1 MALYAFDGT
10 GNEDQEDATR
20 DSNVCDF
27 FTAYEDP
34 LKNDDPSKE
43 RGSLYIKGIGQ
54 LARTRIGRR
63 AGVGASGFG
72 GHRRVRKAMDR
83 LENNIEAGDRT
94 IDIVGFSR
102 GAALA
107 ISFANEIAKKMPRV
121 SIRFI
126 GVWDIVG
133 QFGAPGEH
141 INAGHDLDFPPNV
154 AHCFHAMA
162 LDESRLFFPLTRLGK
177 GRNTSS
183 KLQEVWFRGVHS
195 DVGGGNGNRGL
206 NWVALNWMYEAAR
219 RCGLPLNA
227 AAVAQ
232 NLADKA
238 MAQQISAHKL
248 DAGTNPASILEQR
261 SAALDRATH
270 AGNHRTA
277 AQQPDL
283 PVRPH
288 RRCGA
293 HQRARVVL
301 PYDAHERGHPM
312 RAVQVKLWL
321 FIVLVVL
328 TSWVPSSAR
337 GVAETGQGPAL
348 TSIGPMTF
356 GPDGTLFAADN
367 QAAAVFGLDLAAQAS
382 GAVPGTKGLDG
393 IDQKIAA
400 MLGTGAREIAITDLV
415 VHPKSRN
422 TFVSV
427 MRGQG
432 AGAAP
437 ALLRVDGAG
446 TIDMVSLQSMKF
458 SKLELPNAPTAN
470 PNDRRNARGSSITDM
485 AFSDGRL
492 WIAGLSSEEFS
503 SKLRSVPYPFSSID
517 AGTSVEIF
525 HGNHGALE
533 TRSPVYTFLPYTLNN
548 QPHLIAGY
556 LCTPLVKFPIATLKP
571 GEKVRGTTIA
581 ELGAGNRPL
590 DMILYKK
597 NGRDF
602 LLMSNNSRGVMKI
615 ATDGFASASAIT
627 SPVAAET
634 AGVPYETIASMK
646 GVEQLDLLDAQNSI
660 VIARAAAGLNLQ
672 IVPLP

>member
-54 LARTRIGRR
+54 LAHTRSGD
-63 AGVGASGFG
+63 ALASIVGFG

-107 ISFANEIAKKMPRV
+107 ISFANEIAKKMPRE

-232 NLADKA
+232 NLADKG
-238 MAQQISAHKL
+238 MPQQISAHKL
-248 DAGTNPASILEQR
+248 DAGRIRVILN
-261 SAALDRATH
+261 
-270 AGNHRTA
+270 G
-277 AQQPDL
+277 DL
-283 PVRPH
+283 LHSTVQLTPGITGRPH
-288 RRCGA
+288 NNPTFPC
-293 HQRARVVL
+293 AR
-301 PYDAHERGHPM
+301 
-312 RAVQVKLWL
+312 
-321 FIVLVVL
+321 
-328 TSWVPSSAR
+328 
-337 GVAETGQGPAL
+337 
-348 TSIGPMTF
+348 
-356 GPDGTLFAADN
+356 
-367 QAAAVFGLDLAAQAS
+367 
-382 GAVPGTKGLDG
+382 
-393 IDQKIAA
+393 ID
-400 MLGTGAREIAITDLV
+400 D
-415 VHPKSRN
+415 
-422 TFVSV
+422 
-427 MRGQG
+427 
-432 AGAAP
+432 
-437 ALLRVDGAG
+437 
-446 TIDMVSLQSMKF
+446 
-458 SKLELPNAPTAN
+458 
-470 PNDRRNARGSSITDM
+470 
-485 AFSDGRL
+485 
-492 WIAGLSSEEFS
+492 AGLISE
-503 SKLRSVPYPFSSID
+503 
-517 AGTSVEIF
+517 
-525 HGNHGALE
+525 
-533 TRSPVYTFLPYTLNN
+533 PV
-548 QPHLIAGY
+548 
-556 LCTPLVKFPIATLKP
+556 
-571 GEKVRGTTIA
+571 
-581 ELGAGNRPL
+581 
-590 DMILYKK
+590 
-597 NGRDF
+597 
-602 LLMSNNSRGVMKI
+602 
-615 ATDGFASASAIT
+615 
-627 SPVAAET
+627 
-634 AGVPYETIASMK
+634 
-646 GVEQLDLLDAQNSI
+646 
-660 VIARAAAGLNLQ
+660 
-672 IVPLP
+672 